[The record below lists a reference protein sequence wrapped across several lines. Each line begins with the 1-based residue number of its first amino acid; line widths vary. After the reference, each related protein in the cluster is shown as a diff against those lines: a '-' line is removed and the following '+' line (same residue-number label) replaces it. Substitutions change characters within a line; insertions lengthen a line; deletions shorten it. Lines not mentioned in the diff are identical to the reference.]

1 MDKPNTTLLMLLRSN
16 TVEASGGGGGEKQV
30 GDAAPPLAS
39 ERSAAVRTA
48 TWLPTT
54 GELESVDGASS

>member
-1 MDKPNTTLLMLLRSN
+1 MLVRSD
-16 TVEASGGGGGEKQV
+16 TVEASGGGGGGGGEKQV

>member
-1 MDKPNTTLLMLLRSN
+1 MLLRSN
-16 TVEASGGGGGEKQV
+16 TVEASGGGGGGGEKQV

>member
-1 MDKPNTTLLMLLRSN
+1 MLLRSN
-16 TVEASGGGGGEKQV
+16 TVEASGGGGGGEKQV